1 MAPGPQEPHTHGG
14 GGETLGPP
22 SPSWAD
28 TRGIPDSVKLW
39 NTLGMNQKKNQPH
52 ACLFEKNVLLGLA
65 VKISWGNAGIY
76 RVSFLVALMGFKIF
90 NS

>member
-1 MAPGPQEPHTHGG
+1 M
-14 GGETLGPP
+14 LGPH
-22 SPSWAD
+22 SLSWAD

-39 NTLGMNQKKNQPH
+39 NTVGMNQKNQPLM
-52 ACLFEKNVLLGLA
+52 CLFAKNVLLELA
-65 VKISWGNAGIY
+65 VKIFWVNAGIY